1 MCAITGK
8 HNADLF
14 LYLIIVRSFYFLWKI
29 QTNAKNSFGA
39 ISKVSISSGVKAHNI
54 HSLLAFSGKSEYNTK
69 KDTFDRRGNFGPGSF
84 EQ

>member
-39 ISKVSISSGVKAHNI
+39 ISKVSTSSGVKAHNI